1 MDGPTTGY
9 APWGLDLGHGGRI
22 SSSSSAKEEG
32 EGDEGRGRGREVLYL
47 PPRAAPPWI
56 PAGAGAAAMDLA
68 PAVVDLAPVTVVV
81 VDAPAAAATR
91 REGEGRRHGSA
102 PCRSAPWRG
111 REEGRRR
118 GEARSVGDAV
128 VDAAATLLWRSLPP
142 ATARTTGYARLAA
155 PSPASWGGEGDGGWP
170 EERGGAP
177 RRCEGEGHE

>member
-1 MDGPTTGY
+1 VDGPTTGY

-56 PAGAGAAAMDLA
+56 PIGAGAAAVDLA
-68 PAVVDLAPVTVVV
+68 PAVVDLAPVTDVV
-81 VDAPAAAATR
+81 VDAPAAAAR
-91 REGEGRRHGSA
+91 REGEGRRRGSA

-142 ATARTTGYARLAA
+142 ATAAYHRVCPPCSAITGVMGWRGRWRLA
-155 PSPASWGGEGDGGWP
+155 GGEG
-170 EERGGAP
+170 
-177 RRCEGEGHE
+177 RRVETV